1 MPCQPVQSSFVTIKS
16 FAVLVPEV
24 RLQRVDRVRAEV
36 DEERPRL
43 RILLEESK
51 EAKTKRAMENSIE
64 LDQLE
69 PTK

>member
-1 MPCQPVQSSFVTIKS
+1 MILMVQISIIFSAFVLEQLD

-51 EAKTKRAMENSIE
+51 EAKTKKSNG
-64 LDQLE
+64 
-69 PTK
+69 KFY